1 MKSLLEEYGT
11 LVVSAIVIMILVVFA
26 PFIGKHIGKGTETT
40 VATLTSKLNE
50 SPNEDSGGETAPL
63 KGEAF
68 AVFSADDGSL
78 CFYRDES
85 IPAEGEAY
93 RGKTA
98 TNVYTGIEND
108 GYSPGWEANKP
119 NIVSVNF
126 IDKVQPKTTYYWF
139 ASCKATTEIHLANLD
154 TSNVTNMSGMFAG
167 CRILPSLNLSHFN
180 TSNVTDMSDMFIG
193 CRNLQTLD
201 LSDFDTSKV
210 TDMRNMFTA
219 CNELENL
226 NISSFA
232 TENVTDMSMMF
243 QGCFLLKELNV
254 KHFNTSKVTTM
265 SNMFDGCRSLINFDV
280 TSFDISKCTSM
291 KAMFSNCTNME
302 TLDLSSFDMAHLN
315 YRPSNMFL
323 NNSKLSTVYC
333 RTQEDANIFEK
344 CIGNPPSISFQ
355 IK

>member
-78 CFYRDES
+78 CFYRNES
-85 IPAEGEAY
+85 IPAEGKVY

-126 IDKVQPKTTYYWF
+126 IDKVQPKTTSHWF
-139 ASCKATTEIHLANLD
+139 ENCRAATEIHLANLD
-154 TSNVTNMSGMFAG
+154 TSNVMDMTGMFAG
-167 CRILPSLNLSHFN
+167 CRMLSSLNLSNFN
-180 TSNVTDMSDMFIG
+180 TSNVTDMSDMFIA
-193 CRNLQTLD
+193 CMNLQTLD
-201 LSDFDTSKV
+201 LSSFDTSKV
-210 TDMRNMFTA
+210 TSMYSMFSA
-219 CNELENL
+219 CRKLENL

-232 TENVTDMSMMF
+232 TENVTDMSQMF
-243 QGCFLLKELNV
+243 QGCKLLKELNL
-254 KHFNTSKVTTM
+254 KHFNTSRVTDID
-265 SNMFDGCRSLINFDV
+265 NMFDNCTSLGSLDV

-291 KAMFSNCTNME
+291 WRMFSNCTNME